1 MATAT
6 LMTESIYLR
15 LVFSFRGFVHY
26 HYGRKHGIMQAD
38 MVLERYLRFLHLDL
52 QAVGRESEPL
62 GLA

>member
-26 HYGRKHGIMQAD
+26 HYGRKHGVMQAD
-38 MVLERYLRFLHLDL
+38 MVPEK
-52 QAVGRESEPL
+52 
-62 GLA
+62 